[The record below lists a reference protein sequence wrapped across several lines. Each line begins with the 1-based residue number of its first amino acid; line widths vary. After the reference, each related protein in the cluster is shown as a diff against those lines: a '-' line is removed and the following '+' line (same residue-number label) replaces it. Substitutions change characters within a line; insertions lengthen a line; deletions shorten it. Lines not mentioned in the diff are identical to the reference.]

1 MKKWHLWLAASIG
14 LVVIVGMMIREFDVE
29 VLSRI
34 DLSPRFFLG
43 VVMGVLLFAVQ
54 NLMLTLRFRHLC
66 QRKLSV
72 AEAFRI
78 NVLCEFTSAVT
89 PSAVGG
95 SGLAFVYLNREGVSM
110 GRSIFTMF
118 AALLADEAFLA
129 ISCVLLYFCVPSHLL
144 FSLADGVGIPAD
156 ATNEWIKG
164 GVQVIFIV
172 STLIVAVWTAILYL
186 LLLHRPQF
194 LGWVLK
200 GCCKIPFLRR
210 FMPKVEKFSEEM
222 TMASEEAKLEGGRF
236 WSAADGLYFPG
247 VAVEIRHRGSYS
259 HCLPLSGQHAG
270 GLVPP
275 MGDVDDFHSESYAW
289 RKWRGR
295 VDVPPLLCRFPA
307 RCLSSHPCRHALA
320 RHLLLPFPGDGHPG
334 LAEMD
339 C

>member
-89 PSAVGG
+89 PSAVGEVVWLL
-95 SGLAFVYLNREGVSM
+95 SISIARGVSM

-144 FSLADGVGIPAD
+144 FSLVDGVGISVD
-156 ATNEWIKG
+156 ATNEWIKS

-186 LLLHRPQF
+186 LLLHRPQI

-210 FMPKVEKFSEEM
+210 FLPKVEKFSEEM

-236 WSAADGLYFPG
+236 WLQLMGYTSLAWLSRFAIV
-247 VAVEIRHRGSYS
+247 VAI

-295 VDVPPLLCRFPA
+295 VDVPPLLC
-307 RCLSSHPCRHALA
+307 
-320 RHLLLPFPGDGHPG
+320 
-334 LAEMD
+334 
-339 C
+339 